1 MGGVGSLL
9 GGGGVGGVGSGV
21 FDPLSAFV
29 GAALGRGE
37 ESNRHVP
44 PGRLYL
50 MERALVKRPQ
60 TSLGFRV

>member
-1 MGGVGSLL
+1 MGGVGALL
-9 GGGGVGGVGSGV
+9 GGGGVGGGGSGV

-29 GAALGRGE
+29 GAALGHGE

-50 MERALVKRPQ
+50 MERALVRRPYI
-60 TSLGFRV
+60 L